1 MTNLLYAVG
10 SVCVKVGKS
19 QNPPVVYLNLM
30 RRPGIQG
37 EILNCFYLRV
47 HTTSIKE
54 MEKGCKWQF
63 GILAYFIKTR
73 YNKNHG
79 MKYTKEKYLMAKFLR
94 FIVNLCVVCFLLTG
108 LALIVPQFAGISTA
122 VVGDSI
128 TDTNLRNGSVVYGRT
143 VSLDKLEVGDKL
155 LRTANTSVY
164 AAEIIE
170 IDPDTGHYTVKGKG
184 GTTEEVTLRGTGEK
198 VLLTIPFI
206 GYVSIA
212 MQTFEGRI
220 ILGLAVAF
228 LVILF
233 ILSEIWKNDDEED
246 MDKED
251 EQIGEIEGQNGE
263 LITEAEEE
271 PEAKLSRRER
281 KARKKKEKRR
291 GKSKKEEPAKEKDIV
306 EEIRYTQD
314 VSPAEPVKSGMQEIQ
329 GSDTSG
335 NAAEDIEAETQELI
349 LEPADEMDEINI
361 EEAEEKMSEP
371 DSEPVIRQ
379 DNTED
384 LTAAIQAALEY
395 EMDKDFEKSKGEVVM
410 QHDSELKKEQIPD
423 EPRKLAMPALT
434 VDEILEKAHVGGD
447 DPKVIEVEEDG
458 LSLVDYSEIL

>member
-1 MTNLLYAVG
+1 
-10 SVCVKVGKS
+10 
-19 QNPPVVYLNLM
+19 
-30 RRPGIQG
+30 
-37 EILNCFYLRV
+37 
-47 HTTSIKE
+47 
-54 MEKGCKWQF
+54 
-63 GILAYFIKTR
+63 
-73 YNKNHG
+73 
-79 MKYTKEKYLMAKFLR
+79 MAKFLR

-122 VVGDSI
+122 IVGDSI
-128 TDTNLRNGSVVYGRT
+128 TDTNLSNGSVVYGRT
-143 VSLDKLEVGDKL
+143 VSLDKLEAGDKL
-155 LRTANTSVY
+155 LRTTNTSVY

-170 IDPDTGHYTVKGKG
+170 IDSDTGHYTVKGKG

-198 VLLTIPFI
+198 VLITIPFI

-251 EQIGEIEGQNGE
+251 EQIGETEEKNGE
-263 LITEAEEE
+263 LIAEEEEE

-291 GKSKKEEPAKEKDIV
+291 GKPKKEEPAKEKDIV
-306 EEIRYTQD
+306 EEMSYMQD
-314 VSPAEPVKSGMQEIQ
+314 TSSAEQAKSGIQEIQ
-329 GSDTSG
+329 SSETHG
-335 NAAEDIEAETQELI
+335 NAAEDIEAETRELI
-349 LEPADEMDEINI
+349 LEPADEVEEINI
-361 EEAEEKMSEP
+361 EEAVKKISEP
-371 DSEPVIRQ
+371 DSEQVIRQ

-395 EMDKDFEKSKGEVVM
+395 EMDKDFEKSKGEDIM
-410 QHDSELKKEQIPD
+410 QHNSELKNEQIPA
-423 EPRKLAMPALT
+423 ESRKLAMPALT
-434 VDEILEKAHVGGD
+434 VDEILEKAHAGGD
-447 DPKVIEVEEDG
+447 DPEVIEVEEDG